1 MVVPGLWLDF
11 SPIVL
16 RQLQVGMT
24 EQQLRAQ
31 LDQTAEHLAEA
42 ERQGQRTVVIVDVS
56 ETVRASKEERKLET
70 EWRTRHE
77 AMLKRVSL
85 GAAVLV
91 PNQFVR
97 GALTA
102 ILWLQPPPNGHIV
115 TLRLSEAVDWAVARL
130 TSHGV
135 PVPDRVVHDRASVL
149 REMRA
154 LLGRS

>member
-42 ERQGQRTVVIVDVS
+42 ERQRTVVIVDVS

-102 ILWLQPPPNGHIV
+102 ILWMQPPPNGHIV